1 MVRCHDTSSRSER
14 PKEKGKGKDQLRFGK
29 GEREIDALHCCR
41 ARAQRGASSK
51 SSRRFGSLPVIV
63 MRVVNRRSAQREK
76 RPFGTH
82 LASLPYATKQRMWS
96 VNSCS
101 FITPYLYVD
110 DFSRH
115 CVERVKQRNES
126 PWVTVSKCQLSAA
139 PRGILPFLATPASAN
154 IKTFTL
160 DREIFQLTIYTMVYC
175 TRNIVGCR

>member
-1 MVRCHDTSSRSER
+1 LTHSIVVEPVLSEEHLPKVLADLVPCLSSSCVSSTDIPLSGRN
-14 PKEKGKGKDQLRFGK
+14 
-29 GEREIDALHCCR
+29 AL
-41 ARAQRGASSK
+41 S
-51 SSRRFGSLPVIV
+51 
-63 MRVVNRRSAQREK
+63 
-76 RPFGTH
+76 GTH

-139 PRGILPFLATPASAN
+139 PRGILPFLAKPASAN

-160 DREIFQLTIYTMVYC
+160 DRENFQLTISIMVYC